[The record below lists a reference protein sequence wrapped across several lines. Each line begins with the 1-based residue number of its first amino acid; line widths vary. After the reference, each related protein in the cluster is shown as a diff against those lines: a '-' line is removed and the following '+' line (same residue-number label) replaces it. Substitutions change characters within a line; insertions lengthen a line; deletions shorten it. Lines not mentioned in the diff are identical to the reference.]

1 VTRSRAAGWA
11 GAVSLLGACWAAMW
25 KLAPF
30 SDTRITDIYL
40 YAHDAALLAA
50 GPAPYSHGF
59 PFEYPPL
66 ALVPI
71 GLPHALGGGYETTFG
86 WLMLVAAAVTLALVG
101 ALGGLRAAYAFALT
115 PLLAGAVLRTHFD
128 LVAGAVLMGAL
139 LALARRRPGLG
150 FALLGAGAMVQGFP
164 ALLVPIAMGWWWG
177 QGDRV
182 AALRGLAIFAAVAV
196 AVSAPFAGRGYVD
209 AYRFHIDRP
218 VQVESTPAVVL
229 YALGGS
235 TVTGTATVADRFHSN
250 GLVGG
255 AAGAVQAAFGMLAV
269 LALALLSWLAAQRA
283 DPRHL
288 VVCCAAGVL
297 VFVAL
302 GKVLS
307 PQYVAWL
314 APLAAVLL
322 AWRMRA
328 AAALLGAA
336 IVLTQV
342 EFPSRYQALVGGDG
356 GARLIVAARDLVLLA
371 ALGVLIARAAA
382 PARSRRR
389 AAASPSSAPARP

>member
-1 VTRSRAAGWA
+1 MTRARAAGWA
-11 GAVSLLGACWAAMW
+11 GAVALLGACWTALW

-30 SDTRITDIYL
+30 SDTRITDIHV
-40 YAHDAALLAA
+40 YAHDAALLAGGA
-50 GPAPYSHGF
+50 MPYGDAF

-71 GLPHALGGGYETTFG
+71 GLPHALGGSYETTFG
-86 WLMLVAAAVTLALVG
+86 LLMLVAALVTLGFVG

-128 LVAGAVLMGAL
+128 LLPAAVLMGAL
-139 LALARRRPGLG
+139 LALARRRSGLG
-150 FALLGAGAMVQGFP
+150 FALLGAGAMIQGFP
-164 ALLVPIAMGWWWG
+164 VVLVPIVMAWAWG
-177 QGDRV
+177 QGDRT
-182 AALRGLAIFAAVAV
+182 AALRGATIFLVV
-196 AVSAPFAGRGYVD
+196 VVVISAPFAGQGYLD
-209 AYRFHIDRP
+209 AYRFHLDRP

-235 TVTGTATVADRFHSN
+235 TVTGTATVADRFNSN

-255 AAGAVQAAFGMLAV
+255 AANAVQAMFGVLAV
-269 LALALLSWLAAQRA
+269 LALALLAWLAAQRA

-297 VFVAL
+297 AFVVL

-322 AWRMRA
+322 AWRLRL
-328 AAALLGAA
+328 AAALLVAA

-342 EFPSRYQALVGGDG
+342 EFPSRYQPLVDG
-356 GARLIVAARDLVLLA
+356 NGAARLIVAARDLVLLA
-371 ALGVLIARAAA
+371 ALGVLIARAAR
-382 PARSRRR
+382 PVRSRRR
-389 AAASPSSAPARP
+389 AAPSPSSAPAHP

>member
-1 VTRSRAAGWA
+1 
-11 GAVSLLGACWAAMW
+11 MW

-30 SDTRITDIYL
+30 SDTRITDIYV
-40 YAHDAALLAA
+40 YAHDAALLAGGA
-50 GPAPYSHGF
+50 APYGSRF

-71 GLPHALGGGYETTFG
+71 GLPHALGGDYETTFG
-86 WLMLVAAAVTLALVG
+86 LLMLVAALITLGLVG

-128 LVAGAVLMGAL
+128 LVPAAVLMGAL

-150 FALLGAGAMVQGFP
+150 FALLGVGAMVQGFP
-164 ALLVPIAMGWWWG
+164 VVLVPIAMAWAWG
-177 QGDRV
+177 QGDRK
-182 AALRGLAIFAAVAV
+182 AAVRGATIFLAVSLAI
-196 AVSAPFAGRGYVD
+196 SAPFARQGYLD
-209 AYRFHIDRP
+209 AYRFHVDRP

-235 TVTGTATVADRFHSN
+235 TVTGTATTTDRFNSN

-255 AAGAVQAAFGMLAV
+255 AADVVQAAFGVLAV
-269 LALALLSWLAAQRA
+269 LGLALLAWLAAQRS

-297 VFVAL
+297 VFVTL

-322 AWRMRA
+322 AWRLRA

-342 EFPSRYQALVGGDG
+342 EFPSRYQPLVAGDA
-356 GARLIVAARDLVLLA
+356 GARLIVAARDIALLA